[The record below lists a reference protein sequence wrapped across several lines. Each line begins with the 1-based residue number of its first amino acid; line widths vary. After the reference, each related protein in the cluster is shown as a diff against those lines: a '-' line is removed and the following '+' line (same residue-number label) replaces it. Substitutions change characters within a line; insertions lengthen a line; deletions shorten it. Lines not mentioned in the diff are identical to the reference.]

1 MGRMEKWNF
10 ENNHFGQIS
19 ELVNI
24 VSPSMEERNM
34 ATYLRNEW
42 SKKGAE
48 VKSDI
53 MGNVY
58 ATVNNDDA
66 IHIGLIAHMD
76 TTCIQITKILSNGL
90 LQFRSIGL
98 RSHLL
103 LGQNMKILS
112 SKGIMQGA
120 IGFDPTSQYGQPKGL
135 VDDDL
140 WLDIGA
146 DNYEEASSKI
156 EIGDLAVLSP
166 QICKMGDGVICGTGI
181 DDKVGLFII
190 NECLEL
196 FKKAAP
202 SVCLHCI
209 GTTQEEIGLRGAG
222 VIATQCKLDACFVVD
237 VDYATDTLTPHEN
250 QMGALYLGK
259 GVGMHIKS
267 DNNPV
272 LRRIVCDV
280 AEKNNI
286 PYQKSLGRFLYG
298 GTDATAIQL
307 QCGGV
312 ATLNINIPCRY
323 MHSPVEFCHQKD
335 IESAINIIMYSI
347 QEIADKRINNFI
359 PM

>member
-1 MGRMEKWNF
+1 MIKWDF
-10 ENNHFGQIS
+10 EDKHLELIS

-24 VSPSMEERNM
+24 VSPSMDERNM
-34 ATYLRNEW
+34 ALYLRNEW
-42 SKKGAE
+42 SKQGAE

-58 ATVNNDDA
+58 ATMNNDDT

-76 TTCIQITKILSNGL
+76 TVGIQITKILGNGL

-98 RSHLL
+98 RPHLL
-103 LGQNMKILS
+103 LGQNMKVLS
-112 SKGIMQGA
+112 GKGIIQGA

-146 DNYEEASSKI
+146 VNYEDASSKV

-166 QICKMGDGVICGTGI
+166 QTSEMGSGVICGTGI
-181 DDKVGLFII
+181 DDKVGIFII
-190 NECLEL
+190 SECLKL
-196 FKKAAP
+196 FKKTAP

-209 GTTQEEIGLRGAG
+209 GTTQEEVGLRGAG
-222 VIATQCKLDACFVVD
+222 VIATQCRLDACFVVD

-259 GVGMHIKS
+259 GVGLHIKS

-272 LRRIVCDV
+272 LRKIVRDV

-286 PYQKSLGRFLYG
+286 PYQKSLGRFVYG
-298 GTDATAIQL
+298 GTDATSVQL